1 MDPSYARGIFKY
13 DVGDVLED
21 ENATGTV
28 QSRLYDVDEEKKMY
42 VVDWDLP
49 FGNDWSIVKE
59 EELDDLSFS
68 EEEAE

>member
-1 MDPSYARGIFKY
+1 MDPSYAKGLFKY

-21 ENATGTV
+21 ESATGTV
-28 QSRLYDVDEEKKMY
+28 RSRLYDVDEENKMY

-59 EELDDLSFS
+59 EELDDLSFV
-68 EEEAE
+68 EEGTE